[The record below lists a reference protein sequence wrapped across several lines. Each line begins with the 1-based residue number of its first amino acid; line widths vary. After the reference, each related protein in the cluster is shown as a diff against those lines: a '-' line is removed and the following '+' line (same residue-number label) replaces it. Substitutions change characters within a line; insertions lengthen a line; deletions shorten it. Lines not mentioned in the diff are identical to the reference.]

1 MRPEAL
7 LVDALEVPAQ
17 SGLAQ
22 SAPQRRGKPRYL
34 VDLDVSLGSD
44 HNFYAGFAENLSATG
59 VFVATHRL
67 RPIGETIEI
76 CIHLPDGA
84 EVRGLGQVRWVRLY
98 DETTATPPGMGVH
111 FIDLD
116 PEAMRAVETFLTRR
130 EPLLYG
136 GD

>member
-7 LVDALEVPAQ
+7 ADALDGSSQ
-17 SGLAQ
+17 SGVNPG
-22 SAPQRRGKPRYL
+22 APQRRISPRYV

-44 HNFYAGFAENLSATG
+44 HNFYAGFAENLSVTG

-111 FIDLD
+111 FLELE
-116 PEAMRAVETFLTRR
+116 PEAMRAIEAFLTRR
-130 EPLLYG
+130 EPLLYD